1 MQLIEKIKLATACA
15 TILINE
21 NGCDDDDDDDYD
33 DDDDDDDDYYDHDDD
48 ESDVMT
54 T

>member
-21 NGCDDDDDDDYD
+21 NGCDDDDK